1 MRKHT
6 IPTPYMVGDVH
17 VYSTEINGELVL
29 FDTGPNTPEA
39 MDYLQ
44 QNLDLARLKH
54 VFVTHCHIDHYGL
67 AWYLA
72 EQTAATVYLPQ
83 MDAKKFQHR
92 GVRLQ
97 GLQHLLLE
105 CGFNQTYVEEFQAV
119 LTQNDVFP
127 PIPAQFEIVE
137 EAKALDSLGL
147 SVMSCP
153 GHSQSD
159 LVFFNESWAITGDVL
174 LRGIFQAPL
183 LDLDLESLSGRF
195 RNYEAYCQTLR
206 KLQRLRGL
214 EILPSHR
221 DYIDSLEASILFYT
235 SKLVERAL
243 RVQAF
248 PAHWSVAE
256 VVDNLPGKSSDPF
269 VAYLKASE
277 VLFMRDFL
285 AQPDLLL
292 DSLNHLGLRQ
302 ELSPL
307 LPLNLA
313 C

>member
-17 VYSTEINGELVL
+17 FYSTEINGELVL

-39 MDYLQ
+39 KDYLQ
-44 QNLDLARLKH
+44 QNLDLTQLKH
-54 VFVTHCHIDHYGL
+54 VFVTHCHVDHYGL

-72 EQTAATVYLPQ
+72 EQTAATIYLPQ

-92 GVRLQ
+92 EVRLQ
-97 GLQHLLLE
+97 GLKHLLLE
-105 CGFNQTYVEEFQAV
+105 CGFTPTYVEEFQAV
-119 LTQNDVFP
+119 LTQNHVFP
-127 PIPAQFEIVE
+127 AIPEQFEIVE
-137 EAKALDSLGL
+137 EAAALGALGL

-159 LVFFNESWAITGDVL
+159 LVFYNDSWAITGDVL

-183 LDLDLESLSGRF
+183 LDLDLETLSGRF
-195 RNYEAYCQTLR
+195 RNYEAYCQTLC
-206 KLQRLRGL
+206 KMERLRGL

-221 DYIDSLEASILFYT
+221 DYIDSLETSILFYT

-243 RVQAF
+243 RIRAF
-248 PAHWSVAE
+248 PAQWSVAE
-256 VVDNLPGKSSDPF
+256 VVENLPGKSSDPF

-285 AQPDLLL
+285 AQPELLL

-302 ELSPL
+302 EISPL
-307 LPLNLA
+307 LPLGLA

>member
-6 IPTPYMVGDVH
+6 ITTPYMVGDVH
-17 VYSTEINGELVL
+17 FYSTEIDGELVL

-39 MDYLQ
+39 KLYLQ

-54 VFVTHCHIDHYGL
+54 VFVTHCHVDHYGL

-72 EQTAATVYLPQ
+72 EQTDATIYLPQ
-83 MDAKKFQHR
+83 LDVRKFEHKA
-92 GVRLQ
+92 VRMQ
-97 GLQHLLLE
+97 GLQRLLLE
-105 CGFNQTYVEEFQAV
+105 CGFDLSFVEGFRAV
-119 LTQNDVFP
+119 LEQTQIFP
-127 PIPAQFEIVE
+127 PLPQRFEVVE
-137 EAKALDSLGL
+137 QSPVPSRLGL
-147 SVMSCP
+147 SVMGCP

-159 LVFFNESWAITGDVL
+159 LIFYNDAWAVTGDVL

-183 LDLDLESLSGRF
+183 LDLDLQTLSGRF
-195 RNYEAYCQTLR
+195 NNYQAYCQSLR
-206 KLQRLRGL
+206 QFERLRGL

-221 DYIDSLEASILFYT
+221 EFVDSLDETILFYAG
-235 SKLVERAL
+235 KLVERAMRIQTL
-243 RVQAF
+243 

-256 VVDNLPGKSSDPF
+256 VLENLPGKTTDPF

-277 VLFMRDFL
+277 ILFMRDFL

-292 DSLNHLGLRQ
+292 DSLNHLGLSQR
-302 ELSPL
+302 LTPL